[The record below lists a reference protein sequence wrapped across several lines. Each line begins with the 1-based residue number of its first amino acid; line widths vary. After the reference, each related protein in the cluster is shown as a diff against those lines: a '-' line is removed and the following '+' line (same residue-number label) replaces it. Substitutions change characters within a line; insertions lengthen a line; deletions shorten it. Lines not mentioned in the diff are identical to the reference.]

1 MKTPFLSKFLNNIK
15 NRSFSCIYYLIFK
28 NYGEK
33 MKVLI
38 ADAINEKGIEN
49 LKEVADVVVDTEI
62 TPEELADTIHEYGGI
77 IVRSRTKLTK
87 DIIEKADN
95 LRIIARAGVG
105 VDNIDIDAATEKGI
119 MVVNSPESTSVTVA
133 EHTMGLILS
142 MARKI
147 SIADKSVK
155 EGKWEKKKFMGVEL
169 RDKTLGVIG
178 MGRIGSQVVNRCK
191 AFGMDAMAYDPYLP
205 EEVAKQMGVDLT
217 DLDTVLKNA
226 DFITIHVPLTPE
238 TEHSISTE
246 QFETMKDTAY
256 IVNCARGGVIDEDA
270 LYEALA
276 NNKIGGAAL
285 DVYEDE
291 PPKESKL
298 FELDNIVLTPHI
310 AASTKE
316 AQRDAAIIVADEI
329 IELIKGNNPKNVL
342 NMPRIDNNTYQEL
355 SPYMDLC
362 EKLGSFVSQGINGKI
377 REIRIIYSGEL
388 EKIDNLEILT
398 RNVVKGAVNPF
409 LSSPVNEVNASL
421 VAKERGIS
429 ITEGRKDNAIGYDSL
444 INVTAVSDDDTFSAE
459 GTHLH
464 ESRILKVNGYW
475 VDVIPKGHM
484 FIAKYE
490 DIPGSIGKIGT
501 KLGEYGVNIGIMQV
515 GRDEKGGRAIMV
527 LTLDKEIP
535 AKVIKEI
542 RALDNVYEAI
552 GLNL

>member
-1 MKTPFLSKFLNNIK
+1 
-15 NRSFSCIYYLIFK
+15 
-28 NYGEK
+28 

-49 LKEVADVVVDTEI
+49 LKEVAEVVVDTEI
-62 TPEELADTIHEYGGI
+62 TPEELADTINEYNGI
-77 IVRSRTKLTK
+77 IVRSRTKVTA

-95 LRIIARAGVG
+95 LQIIARAGVG
-105 VDNIDIDAATEKGI
+105 VDNIDLDAATEKGI

-155 EGKWEKKKFMGVEL
+155 DGKWEKKQFMGVEL
-169 RDKTLGVIG
+169 RNKTLGVIG

-205 EEVAKQMGVDLT
+205 EEVAKQMGVGLT
-217 DLDTVLKNA
+217 DLETVLKNS

-238 TEHSISTE
+238 TKHSISTE
-246 QFETMKDTAY
+246 QFEIMKDGAF
-256 IVNCARGGVIDEDA
+256 IVNCARGGIIDEDA
-270 LYEALA
+270 LYDALV

-285 DVYEDE
+285 DVYEEE
-291 PPKESKL
+291 PPKDSKL
-298 FELDNIVLTPHI
+298 FGLDNIVLTPHI

-329 IELIKGNNPKNVL
+329 IELAKGNNPKNVL

-355 SPYMDLC
+355 SPYMELC
-362 EKLGSFVSQGINGKI
+362 EKLGSFISQAVNGKI
-377 REIRIIYSGEL
+377 QEIEIIYSGEL
-388 EKIDNLEILT
+388 AEIDNLEILT
-398 RNVVKGAVNPF
+398 RTVIQGAVNPF
-409 LSSPVNEVNASL
+409 LSSPVNAVNAAL
-421 VAKERGIS
+421 VAKDRGIS
-429 ITEGRKDNAIGYDSL
+429 ITEGRKNNAKGYESL
-444 INVTAVSDDDTFSAE
+444 IKVIAKSATDSFSAE

-464 ESRILKVNGYW
+464 ESRILKVNDYW

-490 DIPGSIGKIGT
+490 DVPGSIGKIGT
-501 KLGEYGVNIGIMQV
+501 KLGEHNVNIGIMQV

-535 AKVIKEI
+535 KDVIKEI
-542 RALDNVYEAI
+542 QALDNVYEAI
-552 GLNL
+552 GLEL

>member
-1 MKTPFLSKFLNNIK
+1 MKKSHILNIINNI
-15 NRSFSCIYYLIFK
+15 SLISIYY
-28 NYGEK
+28 YGEN

-49 LKEVADVVVDTEI
+49 LKEVAEVVVDTEI
-62 TPEELADTIHEYGGI
+62 TPEELSNTIHEYNGI
-77 IVRSRTKLTK
+77 IVRSRTKLTA
-87 DIIEKADN
+87 DIIKKADN
-95 LRIIARAGVG
+95 LQIIARAGVG
-105 VDNIDIDAATEKGI
+105 VDNIDLDAATEKGI

-155 EGKWEKKKFMGVEL
+155 DGKWEKKKFMGVEL
-169 RDKTLGVIG
+169 RNKTLGVIG

-205 EEVAKQMGVDLT
+205 EEVAKQMGVELT
-217 DLDTVLKNA
+217 DLDTVLKNS

-238 TEHSISTE
+238 TKHSISTE
-246 QFETMKDTAY
+246 QFELMKDTAY

-270 LYEALA
+270 LYDALL

-285 DVYEDE
+285 DVYENE
-291 PPKESKL
+291 PPESDYKL

-329 IELIKGNNPKNVL
+329 IDLIKGNNPKNVL

-355 SPYMDLC
+355 SPYMELC
-362 EKLGSFVSQGINGKI
+362 EKLGSFISQAINGKLQ
-377 REIRIIYSGEL
+377 EIEIVYSGEL
-388 EKIDNLEILT
+388 SEIENLEILT
-398 RNVVKGAVNPF
+398 RTVIQGAVNPF
-409 LSSPVNEVNASL
+409 LSSPVNAVNAAL
-421 VAKERGIS
+421 VARDRGIS
-429 ITEGRKDNAIGYDSL
+429 ITEGRKSNAKGYESL
-444 INVTAVSDDDTFSAE
+444 IKVTAKSESDTFSAE

-464 ESRILKVNGYW
+464 EARILKVNGYW
-475 VDVIPKGHM
+475 VDVIPEGHM

-490 DIPGSIGKIGT
+490 DVPGSIGKIGT
-501 KLGEYGVNIGIMQV
+501 KLGEHNVNIGIMQV
-515 GRDEKGGRAIMV
+515 GRDTKGGRAIMV

-535 AKVIKEI
+535 KNVIEEI
-542 RALDNVYEAI
+542 QSLEHVYEAI
-552 GLNL
+552 GLEL

>member
-1 MKTPFLSKFLNNIK
+1 
-15 NRSFSCIYYLIFK
+15 
-28 NYGEK
+28 

-49 LKEVADVVVDTEI
+49 LKEVADVVVDTSI
-62 TPEELADTIHEYGGI
+62 TPEELANTIHEYNGI
-77 IVRSRTKLTK
+77 VVRSRTKLTA

-95 LRIIARAGVG
+95 LQIIARAGVG
-105 VDNIDIDAATEKGI
+105 VDNIDLNAATEKGI

-169 RDKTLGVIG
+169 RNKTLGVIG

-205 EEVAKQMGVDLT
+205 EEVAREMGVDLT

-238 TEHSISTE
+238 TKHSISAE
-246 QFETMKDTAY
+246 QFEIMKDTAF
-256 IVNCARGGVIDEDA
+256 IVNCARGGIIDEEALYDA
-270 LYEALA
+270 LV
-276 NNKIGGAAL
+276 NDKIGGAAL
-285 DVYEDE
+285 DVYEEE
-291 PPKESKL
+291 PPAEDSKL

-329 IELIKGNNPKNVL
+329 IDLAKGNTPKNVL
-342 NMPRIDNNTYQEL
+342 NLPRINKDTYKEL
-355 SPYMDLC
+355 SPYMELC
-362 EKLGSFVSQGINGKI
+362 EKLGCFVAQGLNGKLQEL
-377 REIRIIYSGEL
+377 EIVYSGEIS
-388 EKIDNLEILT
+388 EIDNLEILSRT
-398 RNVVKGAVNPF
+398 VIQGAVNPF
-409 LSSPVNEVNASL
+409 LSSPVNAVNAAL
-421 VAKERGIS
+421 VAKDRGIS
-429 ITEGRKDNAIGYDSL
+429 IIEGRKNNSRGYESL
-444 INVTAVSDDDTFSAE
+444 IKVIAKSENEIFTAE
-459 GTHLH
+459 GTQLH
-464 ESRILKVNGYW
+464 EPRILKVNDYW

-490 DIPGSIGKIGT
+490 DVPGSIGKIGT
-501 KLGEYGVNIGIMQV
+501 KLGEHNINIGIMQV

-527 LTLDKEIP
+527 LTLDKEVP
-535 AKVIKEI
+535 KEVIKEI
-542 RALDNVYEAI
+542 QALENIYEAT
-552 GLNL
+552 GLEL